1 MTTKRFLAAW
11 AAYLVVTFAGG
22 AIWHL
27 MLFEATYVRLGIFTR
42 IKDPV
47 IPLGLAAMLLQ
58 GAVLSYVYPMLA
70 RRERPVRD
78 GLWFGFLAAVFI
90 GSSAV
95 LAEAGK
101 NYVASLRTWLLL
113 EWSYYLLQFLL
124 SGLAIALV
132 YSRRVQVRQAGGL
145 TSA

>member
-1 MTTKRFLAAW
+1 MATKKFLAAW
-11 AAYLVVTFAGG
+11 AAYLAVTFAGG

-27 MLFEATYVRLGIFTR
+27 ILFQPTYVRLGIFTR
-42 IKDPV
+42 IEDPV
-47 IPLGLAAMLLQ
+47 IPLGLSAMLLQ
-58 GAVLSYVYPMLA
+58 GAILSYVYPILA
-70 RRERPVRD
+70 RRARPVRE
-78 GLWFGFLAAVFI
+78 GLWFGLLSAVFI

-101 NYVASLRTWLLL
+101 NYVSSLGTWLLL

-124 SGLAIALV
+124 SGLAIGLV
-132 YSRRVQVRQAGGL
+132 YGRASQSRPAGGL

>member
-1 MTTKRFLAAW
+1 MTTKKFLAAW

-22 AIWHL
+22 ATWHL
-27 MLFEATYVRLGIFTR
+27 MLFRPTYVRLGIFTR
-42 IKDPV
+42 IEDPI
-47 IPLGLAAMLLQ
+47 IPLGLSAMLLQ
-58 GAVLSYVYPMLA
+58 GAILSYVYPIFA
-70 RRERPVRD
+70 RRERPVRE
-78 GLWFGFLAAVFI
+78 GLEFGLLAALFI

-101 NYVASLRTWLLL
+101 NYVSSLGTWLLL

-124 SGLAIALV
+124 SGVAIALV
-132 YSRRVQVRQAGGL
+132 YGRAPQPTPAGGL